1 MDITATYLENANLV
15 ENIEVNDQQAGKFLR
30 KIREAKGLTR
40 DQLAEKIG
48 RHRNSIYNLE
58 ENGQASPELWALVA
72 EVLGYE
78 HRQPHI
84 FIPKD

>member
-1 MDITATYLENANLV
+1 MDIATTYLENANLV

-30 KIREAKGLTR
+30 KIRESKGWTR